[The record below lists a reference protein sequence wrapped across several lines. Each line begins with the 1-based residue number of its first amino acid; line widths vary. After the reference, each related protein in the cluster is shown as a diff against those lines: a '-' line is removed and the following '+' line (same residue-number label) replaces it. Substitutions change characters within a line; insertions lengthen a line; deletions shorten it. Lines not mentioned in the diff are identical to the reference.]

1 MLETKT
7 RGFIFIR
14 REKSMSGKR
23 IENGVCVAGA
33 REHVAPWPA
42 VVCPNA
48 IEVSGLQRLLWC

>member
-1 MLETKT
+1 
-7 RGFIFIR
+7 
-14 REKSMSGKR
+14 MSGKR

>member
-1 MLETKT
+1 
-7 RGFIFIR
+7 
-14 REKSMSGKR
+14 MSGER